1 MSRHL
6 DNLKRLLAK
15 LQRRYGDEDDL
26 VRQLM
31 SELAVAQTLEAGH
44 KLCAVP
50 NAEFNANGTASP
62 TGLVRG
68 QRSACAIQI
77 R

>member
-6 DNLKRLLAK
+6 NNLKRLLAK
-15 LQRRYGDEDDL
+15 LQRRYGDDDDL
-26 VRQLM
+26 VRQLT
-31 SELAVAQTLEAGH
+31 SELAVAQTLEAGQR
-44 KLCAVP
+44 LCVVP
-50 NAEFNANGTASP
+50 NVEFSTNGTDSP

-68 QRSACAIQI
+68 QRSGCAIQI